1 MGRRWMCRLPSG
13 NIGAGGN
20 ELRAKDFKDF
30 KDFKVFKD
38 LKDSKEI
45 IQ

>member
-20 ELRAKDFKDF
+20 ELRAKDFKV
-30 KDFKVFKD
+30 FKVFND

>member
-1 MGRRWMCRLPSG
+1 MCRLPSE

-20 ELRAKDFKDF
+20 ELRAKDF